1 MRKIRVLLAA
11 VTVGLCLCLFSFPA
25 FAWELGMTGTMN
37 WYYEV
42 YNQRGSQ
49 GFFGPYNVD
58 NGAGTS
64 TANLN
69 YWWNGARLSQN
80 LVTGAD
86 AAKSYFFVVVEPEI
100 KINPAVRLKG
110 RYRLGQ
116 WNNPQ
121 AGYYYTQDSPG
132 TDNALSEGQWTMF
145 WGTVNLPWGTLG
157 VGKRQ
162 WKFGTGLQYDGSDG
176 LTTESLVLNAPYG
189 PLDIGIGFYPHRPAR
204 RGATIQ
210 IDPYDLMVTGLSGA
224 GYFNHADK
232 SGGLIKDLL
241 AYVVYNNGPVQA
253 GILAA
258 GSSFHIGPEAPLQ
271 ISFLPPGRLGQ
282 DSEFFHGTIFTKYNN
297 GRFFFNAEAA
307 WLYWTDRLSGV
318 VSVNFGVP
326 DPTVTVGQTVV
337 GTTTTLLPN
346 PRYTEQWRAMV
357 ELGTICGPAKLSLIS
372 AWTPGPD
379 RRNSA
384 LIGKQSA
391 AFVWHPG
398 FDLFLGNY
406 DVFRPYSWLFTYN
419 YGSGFN
425 AYNLSLDGYLRD
437 AWILG
442 GRLDYAVAANLN
454 LYGTFIW
461 AERTSNGYGWGA
473 IGPNGV
479 FPGFSVPDGNIRFA
493 INGAAGS
500 PNVPDR
506 ALGWETDFGA
516 DWQLLEGF
524 TVGILAAYWQPGKWF
539 NFACIDRSVPGW
551 HVPTAGN
558 FFGTRPDKKIDPIFG
573 GQVTMS
579 LSF

>member
-1 MRKIRVLLAA
+1 
-11 VTVGLCLCLFSFPA
+11 
-25 FAWELGMTGTMN
+25 MN
-37 WYYEV
+37 WYYEL
-42 YNQRGSQ
+42 YNQRASN

-58 NGAGTS
+58 RGAGTT

-69 YWWNGARLSQN
+69 YWWNGARLANN

-86 AAKSYFFVVVEPEI
+86 ASRSYFFVVMEPEI

-121 AGYYYTQDSPG
+121 ASYYYTQDAPG
-132 TDNALSEGQWTMF
+132 TDNAFSEGQWTMF

-204 RGATIQ
+204 TASQ
-210 IDPYDLMVTGLSGA
+210 VSSSALLSPLSAIDPYDLIA
-224 GYFNHADK
+224 GQYFNHADK
-232 SGGLIKDLL
+232 SGTLIKDLV
-241 AYVVYNNGPVQA
+241 AYVVYNNGPLQA

-258 GSSFHIGPEAPLQ
+258 GSSYHIGPEAPLGAPAQ
-271 ISFLPPGRLGQ
+271 LGQ
-282 DSEFFHGTIFTKYNN
+282 DSEFFHGTIYTRYNN
-297 GRFFFNAEAA
+297 GRYFFNAEAA
-307 WLYWTDRLSGV
+307 WLYWTDRLSGAAALAA
-318 VSVNFGVP
+318 VP
-326 DPTVTVGQTVV
+326 NPTVTVGQARAAGAVAV
-337 GTTTTLLPN
+337 SPN
-346 PRYTEQWRAMV
+346 PRYTEQWRFMV
-357 ELGTICGPAKLSLIS
+357 ESGVICGPAKVSFIS

-379 RRNSA
+379 RRNST

-391 AFVWHPG
+391 AFVWHPS

-419 YGSGFN
+419 YGSGLN

-437 AWILG
+437 AYVAG
-442 GRLDYAVAANLN
+442 ARVDYAVAANLN
-454 LYGTFIW
+454 VYGAFLW
-461 AERTSNGYGWGA
+461 AERTSNGYGWGGIA
-473 IGPNGV
+473 PNDAALPAQFVGIGN
-479 FPGFSVPDGNIRFA
+479 DGNIQFA

-500 PNVPDR
+500 PNIPDR
-506 ALGWETDFGA
+506 SLGWEVDFGA

-524 TVGILAAYWQPGKWF
+524 TVGVLGAYWQPGKWF
-539 NFACIDRSVPGW
+539 NFACIDRSVPAW
-551 HVPTAGN
+551 NVPTPGN
-558 FFGTRPDKKIDPIFG
+558 FWGARPDKRIDPLFG